1 MRNGRTRMGLTTH
14 LVDMMEGYSKAL
26 YSSFYL
32 FRNYDLLFD
41 CGEGCAA
48 RLDRHQFR
56 ARWVCISHYHHDHSG
71 GLKGLFLARAYTK
84 GSNDREMSVFYPE
97 GSPSMER
104 LRRWLDRDL
113 PRLPFP
119 LEWVRVSPGFRL
131 RLSTEGARV
140 PVELEAF
147 AADHG
152 ARETCLGYRIIER
165 RKRLRR
171 EYAGTPPREVAR
183 LARERGHDA
192 LMEDFEKPIL
202 VYSGDSDPLPVASVR
217 GADLLV
223 HDATFLSERDREEP
237 GHASVEQV
245 LSLAREAEVGGVV
258 LVHVSHRYTLRTV
271 RKAMPRL
278 LERTGYEGL
287 VWVQW
292 LDQTEPLTGQPKAEH
307 TDATPDGGEGL
318 PRAPTHPTGAE
329 SPGGGAGSAEK
340 EQGPR
345 GDGPRAL

>member
-1 MRNGRTRMGLTTH
+1 MGLTTH
-14 LVDMMEGYSKAL
+14 LVEMMEGYSKAL
-26 YSSFYL
+26 YSSFFL
-32 FRNYDLLFD
+32 FRNYDLLCD

-84 GSNDREMSVFYPE
+84 GSNDREMTVFYPD

-119 LEWVRVSPGFRL
+119 LEWVAVAPGFRQ
-131 RLSTEGARV
+131 RLSLEGARV
-140 PVELEAF
+140 PVDLEAI
-147 AADHG
+147 AADHR
-152 ARETCLGYRIIER
+152 ARETCLGFRIMEK
-165 RKRLRR
+165 RKRLRSQ
-171 EYAGTPPREVAR
+171 YAGCAPSDIAR
-183 LARERGHDA
+183 LAHEIGHDA

-202 VYSGDSDPLPVASVR
+202 VYSGDSNPLPVELVR
-217 GADLLV
+217 GADLLL

-245 LSLAREAEVGGVV
+245 LALGRAAEVGGVV
-258 LVHVSHRYTLRTV
+258 LVHTSHRYSLRSV

-278 LERTGYEGL
+278 VRRTGYQGDL
-287 VWVQW
+287 WIQW
-292 LDQTEPLTGQPKAEH
+292 LDQIQRLDGTADQG
-307 TDATPDGGEGL
+307 DCSPDREETQRQGNCSGGKGMGL
-318 PRAPTHPTGAE
+318 E
-329 SPGGGAGSAEK
+329 VE
-340 EQGPR
+340 
-345 GDGPRAL
+345 